1 MRKRSLK
8 LTLTTC
14 TALAILSLG
23 GATAL
28 ADDQAATLSEPVSV
42 SNENLDQQETVS
54 REITVV
60 SPENGE
66 ETVINQVAN
75 RVTKGEDDHSNVWLE
90 YFPPFYEGYRPSE
103 LTIPPVVINENT
115 KPEKIKITY
124 QPVTPSD
131 IQTARVAIVL
141 ADIDGKESDKLKLTK
156 CDQNGYVDFPTLD
169 DGWEY
174 VNKSGLPDKIHFFMH
189 GNVHSI
195 RIMIQK
201 KGSQVEPPTK
211 PVEKD
216 VTKQLSRKIILHLP
230 SGDKVITQEAV
241 ATKTNDK
248 WTIEP
253 FEAYMVPTIDGYEA
267 SIKEIPA
274 LSLSEDKLD
283 EPTTFEVN
291 YSPLE
296 SEKDDEKTK
305 EDQTEGDK
313 SEIDQPTSGEDSKE
327 NTPPV
332 KDDQPE
338 EPGKSEPDFPT
349 IDQPTT
355 GEDDKNPGSEDQDKA
370 DKTDESDSTGKEEQ
384 DRPSAGNNNE
394 QKGNDEEVIVP
405 PVENNNDQDLNLPDS
420 KDDVIHDDGKDEPSD
435 SNEEDL
441 RTSDQNK
448 AENNQQPTLPGGMDS
463 KTESVIDASNSGLS
477 ANQQENIPNL
487 GAKLSQ
493 LQAPLELINNDAPQN
508 VAETLPQTGNNSG
521 KLTKLIGIAITAW
534 IALSDLLIF
543 NKKIN

>member
-1 MRKRSLK
+1 MKKRSLK

-75 RVTKGEDDHSNVWLE
+75 RVTQGEGDHSNVWLE

-103 LTIPPVVINENT
+103 LTIPPVVVKENT

-124 QPVTPSD
+124 QPLSPSD

-141 ADIDGKESDKLKLTK
+141 ADIDGKEPDKLRLTK
-156 CDQNGYVDFPTLD
+156 CDQNGYVDLPTLD

-201 KGSQVEPPTK
+201 KGSQVEPPTE
-211 PVEKD
+211 PVEKI

-241 ATKTNDK
+241 ATKTNEK

-253 FEAYMVPTIDGYEA
+253 FEAYVVPTVDGYEA
-267 SIKEIPA
+267 SIKEVPA
-274 LSLSEDKLD
+274 CSLSEDELD

-296 SEKDDEKTK
+296 SEKGDEET
-305 EDQTEGDK
+305 ETEGGQTEGDK
-313 SEIDQPTSGEDSKE
+313 SEVDQPTSGEDNEE

-332 KDDQPE
+332 KDDQLE
-338 EPGKSEPDFPT
+338 EPGKSEPES
-349 IDQPTT
+349 PTT
-355 GEDDKNPGSEDQDKA
+355 SEDDTDSNTKDQNKSDKNN
-370 DKTDESDSTGKEEQ
+370 ESDSTSKEEPY
-384 DRPSAGNNNE
+384 RPNTGNNDE
-394 QKGNDEEVIVP
+394 QKGSDEEVIVP

-420 KDDVIHDDGKDEPSD
+420 KDDVTHDDGKEEPSD

-448 AENNQQPTLPGGMDS
+448 AENNQQPTLPEGVDS
-463 KTESVIDASNSGLS
+463 KTESVIEPRNSALPGS
-477 ANQQENIPNL
+477 QQGNISNL

-508 VAETLPQTGNNSG
+508 VTETLPQTGNNSG
-521 KLTKLIGIAITAW
+521 KLTKLIGIAITVW
-534 IALSDLLIF
+534 VALSNLLIF
-543 NKKIN
+543 NRKIN

>member
-1 MRKRSLK
+1 MKKRSLK

-28 ADDQAATLSEPVSV
+28 ADEQVTTPSEPVSV
-42 SNENLDQQETVS
+42 SNKNLDQQETVS

-75 RVTKGEDDHSNVWLE
+75 RVTQGESDHSNVWLE

-103 LTIPPVVINENT
+103 LTIPPVVVKENT

-124 QPVTPSD
+124 QPLSPSD

-141 ADIDGKESDKLKLTK
+141 ADIDGKEPDKLRLTK
-156 CDQNGYVDFPTLD
+156 CDQNGYVDLPTLD

-201 KGSQVEPPTK
+201 KGTQVEPPTE
-211 PVEKD
+211 PVEKV

-241 ATKTNDK
+241 ATKTNDQ
-248 WTIEP
+248 WTVEP
-253 FEAYMVPTIDGYEA
+253 FEPYVVPTVDGYEA
-267 SIKEIPA
+267 SIKEVPA
-274 LSLSEDKLD
+274 CSLSEDELD

-291 YSPLE
+291 YSPVE
-296 SEKDDEKTK
+296 SEKGDEKT
-305 EDQTEGDK
+305 ETEGGQTEGDK
-313 SEIDQPTSGEDSKE
+313 SEVDQPTSGEDNEE

-338 EPGKSEPDFPT
+338 EPDKSEPESPT
-349 IDQPTT
+349 IDQPATS
-355 GEDDKNPGSEDQDKA
+355 EDDTDSNTKDQDKS
-370 DKTDESDSTGKEEQ
+370 DKNDESGSTSKEEP
-384 DRPSAGNNNE
+384 DRPNTGNNEE
-394 QKGNDEEVIVP
+394 QKGSDEEVIVP
-405 PVENNNDQDLNLPDS
+405 PVENNNDQDSNLPDS
-420 KDDVIHDDGKDEPSD
+420 KDDVDQNNNKEEASNNSEED
-435 SNEEDL
+435 SN
-441 RTSDQNK
+441 QNK
-448 AENNQQPTLPGGMDS
+448 TGNNQQPTLPGGMDS
-463 KTESVIDASNSGLS
+463 KTESVIDASNSGLP

-493 LQAPLELINNDAPQN
+493 LQAPLELLNNDPQN
-508 VAETLPQTGNNSG
+508 VAETLPQTGNDSG
-521 KLTKLIGIAITAW
+521 KLTKLIGIAISAW
-534 IALSDLLIF
+534 VALSNLLIF